1 MHGFF
6 ITGLINVVVHDDGS
20 YVKNKKSDGLG
31 SVLFNTF
38 TKDLDIRPEQHG
50 TTLRF
55 SVETFSNT
63 VDK

>member
-1 MHGFF
+1 MHRFF

-20 YVKNKKSDGLG
+20 YVKNKKQGGLG
-31 SVLFNTF
+31 SILFDTF
-38 TKDLDIRPEQHG
+38 TKDLDIRPEQDG

>member
-38 TKDLDIRPEQHG
+38 TKDLDIRPEQDG

>member
-31 SVLFNTF
+31 RVLFNTF
-38 TKDLDIRPEQHG
+38 AKDWDIRPEQDG

>member
-38 TKDLDIRPEQHG
+38 TKDWDITPDQEG

>member
-6 ITGLINVVVHDDGS
+6 ITVLINVVVHDDGS

-38 TKDLDIRPEQHG
+38 TKDLDIRPEQDG

-63 VDK
+63 VNK